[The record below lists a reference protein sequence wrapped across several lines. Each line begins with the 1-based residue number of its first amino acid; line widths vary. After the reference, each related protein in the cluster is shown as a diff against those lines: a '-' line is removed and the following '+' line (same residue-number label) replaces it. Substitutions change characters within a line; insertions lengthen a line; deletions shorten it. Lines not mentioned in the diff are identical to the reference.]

1 MASYR
6 TISSEAESLYKVS
19 GSKHIGRTFR
29 VHSEKQAKQII
40 QELWEEHPQA
50 THICFAYQLT
60 IHEHLERSS
69 DDGEPSGTAGKPILN
84 QIKSSKLTEVLVAV
98 IRYYGGTKLGVSGLI
113 DAYKNAAKLALDSS
127 GAEECDVEV
136 QYALS
141 VSHEETPSLMNA
153 LNRLSFRKINTTVGL
168 DFKIEISIKEE
179 IEVHL
184 LSVLKDLR
192 LNTLVEE
199 RLAKHLPTN

>member
-6 TISSEAESLYKVS
+6 TISEEAESLYKVS
-19 GSKHIGRTFR
+19 GSKHIGRTFH
-29 VHSEKQAKQII
+29 VHSEKQAKEILQK
-40 QELWEEHPQA
+40 LWEEHPQA
-50 THICFAYQLT
+50 THICFAYILT
-60 IHEHLERSS
+60 VYEKLERSS
-69 DDGEPSGTAGKPILN
+69 DDGEPAGTAGKPILN

-113 DAYKNAAKLALDSS
+113 DAYKNAAKLALEES
-127 GAEECDVEV
+127 GVEECEVEV

-153 LNRLSFRKINTTVGL
+153 LHRLSFRKINTTVEMN
-168 DFKIEISIKEE
+168 FTIEISIKEE
-179 IEVHL
+179 NETQL

-192 LNTLVEE
+192 LTSLEE
-199 RLAKHLPTN
+199 MKIYGL

>member
-6 TISSEAESLYKVS
+6 TILTESESLYKVS

-40 QELWEEHPQA
+40 QDLWEEHPQA

-60 IHEHLERSS
+60 IYEKLERSS
-69 DDGEPSGTAGKPILN
+69 DDGEPGGTAGKPILN
-84 QIKSSKLTEVLVAV
+84 QIKSAKLTEVLVAV

-113 DAYKNAAKLALDSS
+113 DAYKNAAKLALDE
-127 GAEECDVEV
+127 GGVEECEVEV
-136 QYALS
+136 QYVLQ
-141 VSHEETPSLMNA
+141 VSHEETPALMNA
-153 LNRLSFRKINTTVGL
+153 LNRLSFRKINTTVEM

-179 IEVHL
+179 MEIQL

-192 LNTLVEE
+192 LNSLKESK
-199 RLAKHLPTN
+199 R

>member
-6 TISSEAESLYKVS
+6 TILTESESLYKVS
-19 GSKHIGRTFR
+19 GSKHIGKSFR

-40 QELWEEHPQA
+40 QDLWEEHPQA

-60 IHEHLERSS
+60 IHEQLERSS
-69 DDGEPSGTAGKPILN
+69 DDGEPGGTAGKPILN
-84 QIKSSKLTEVLVAV
+84 QIKSAKLTEVLVAV

-127 GAEECDVEV
+127 GVEECEVEV
-136 QYALS
+136 QYLLE
-141 VSHEETPSLMNA
+141 VNHEETPALMNA
-153 LNRLSFRKINTTVGL
+153 LNRLSFRKINTTVEM

-179 IEVHL
+179 MEAQL

-192 LNTLVEE
+192 LTSLKESK
-199 RLAKHLPTN
+199 R

>member
-6 TISSEAESLYKVS
+6 TILTESESLYKVS

-40 QELWEEHPQA
+40 QDLWEEHPQA

-60 IHEHLERSS
+60 IYEKLERSS
-69 DDGEPSGTAGKPILN
+69 DDGEPGGTAGKPILN
-84 QIKSSKLTEVLVAV
+84 QIKSAKLTEVLVAV

-113 DAYKNAAKLALDSS
+113 DAYKNAAKLALDES
-127 GAEECDVEV
+127 GVEDCEVEV
-136 QYALS
+136 QYVLE
-141 VSHEETPSLMNA
+141 VSHEETPALMNA
-153 LNRLSFRKINTTVGL
+153 LNRLSFRKINTTVEM

-179 IEVHL
+179 MEIQL

-192 LNTLVEE
+192 LNSLKESK
-199 RLAKHLPTN
+199 R